1 VPAEPA
7 GSSTFA
13 RALAALTAAG
23 LGLVCAVLAIAGHP
37 PWEGRTVIGLT
48 ATHGLHEG
56 DVVALV
62 PLIAGFWLATWCW
75 TRDRR

>member
-1 VPAEPA
+1 MPAESA
-7 GSSTFA
+7 RSSTLA
-13 RALAALTAAG
+13 RALAALTAFG
-23 LGLVCAVLAIAGHP
+23 LGAACAVLAIAGHP
-37 PWEGRTVIGLT
+37 PWEGRTVVGLT

-62 PLIAGFWLATWCW
+62 PLIAGTWLAAWCW